1 MTNLLE
7 ETHTGAFDP
16 TTTSPVEDQAAIGF
30 TRLPEIAENS
40 KPQPMKPMRSLGRIS
55 LLDGGAIALAQSQCM
70 LNIVGVHQD
79 DVTGEWATQVA
90 HNATQLVRDCSVRS
104 TWWKIGGL
112 SDPGVLRDAAQAAST
127 ADVLIVSIRAAAE
140 LPFALYQWVKA
151 WLPRRLPLAGTLVA
165 LIGAPEPPGADSS
178 RIGRYLQAVARRGQL
193 EFLAR
198 EQRLPLD
205 PPDSSMEE
213 IAEQTSAK
221 TQAFSEM
228 VGFDHWGLNE

>member
-16 TTTSPVEDQAAIGF
+16 TTRSPVEDQAAIGF
-30 TRLPEIAENS
+30 TRLPEVAENS

-55 LLDGGAIALAQSQCM
+55 LLDGGAIALAQSQCL

-79 DVTGEWATQVA
+79 NVTGEWATQVA

-112 SDPGVLRDAAQAAST
+112 SDPGVLRDAAQAATT

-140 LPFALYQWVKA
+140 LPLALYRWVKA

-165 LIGAPEPPGADSS
+165 LIGAPEPSGDSY
-178 RIGRYLQAVARRGQL
+178 RIGRYLQAVARRGLL

-198 EQRLPLD
+198 EQRLPLE
-205 PPDSSMEE
+205 PPDFSMEE
-213 IAEQTSAK
+213 IAEQTSAR
-221 TQAFSEM
+221 TRSFSEI
-228 VGFDHWGLNE
+228 VGYSHWGLNE